1 MKKVVLLCLFL
12 WFSPNIHAQTCTTA
26 SCTAATCN
34 RNDVLAALP
43 APGNTNTTV
52 TVTVPSGT
60 CLWTSPPGPLV
71 YGAPSTL
78 TTLTV
83 QGQTN
88 CTGSGD
94 PASNNLSCADNTV
107 IVDNAGGGAAQLL
120 FIAARGAVNST
131 NTSLRITGFTFN
143 SGTAGSRGNGRL
155 NVSAGGGNVRVD
167 HNHFND
173 VPGTNGQT
181 NPLYVG
187 DCSRGVVDH
196 NIFNSN
202 GLSGFSI
209 AVYNGNGCGGKPNND
224 YTWSIATGFGTS
236 DFLYVEQNLFTDPS
250 VSGAAQANDCI
261 FGGKQAWRFNTQ
273 TNGAHIQTHPTLGGG
288 NSRGCRATE
297 YYGNTLSVGGPTCTS
312 TPCGVNTGF
321 FFSSGPAMF
330 WGNTFTYL
338 TGPNGTLNSLVQ
350 FTDCRSPAG
359 STRCGYGT
367 LNPPNGWGACDGTSA
382 WDGNVG
388 NGLNNGYPCIDQT
401 SRGQGDLLSGNF
413 PSKCDQTLGCSTFNG
428 QWPNQKLEPMYY
440 FLNAAPSSLF
450 PGGVFSSGGGAKI
463 NVDWY
468 QSSDPASGTDC
479 TGFTGATG
487 VGCGA
492 RASRPATCT
501 TGVAWWSTD
510 QGSWNS
516 SGNGFGQGV
525 LDICTAT
532 NTWTNASYTPYTYPH
547 PLDTTPGVTT
557 QPTISPVSGTVTL
570 SVTISHASS
579 GNIGTVTCY
588 NTTGSPA
595 TAGNGSSCAGGSTL
609 YTGAISVTSPETLY
623 AVDGINGST
632 DSAIVTGTYTLAV
645 ATPPTI
651 SPKNGTAPLTA
662 TVTDTG
668 SFSIMCYSLTSQPA
682 INQSATCPGGSTA
695 ILSGG
700 TVSITVA
707 ETLYVTAGGTSF
719 ADGPSQATYS
729 ASSCPLNL
737 AIGPMTICNAADH
750 DTSGTTT
757 STVSFNPTAGNGVF
771 VFGQF
776 CGASAACHTVPTQ
789 TATIGDNINNPESC
803 FVQAPHSPYSFAN
816 VNVPDYETIYAWYC
830 PSIPSGVTSVTMTT
844 SATAYAVEI
853 DPVEIKTGTIAM
865 SGYFE
870 NVDQT
875 QNSGNIA
882 NTTAAVST
890 SGPTV
895 NTNDIVFAML
905 FNCGAS
911 IPATVGT
918 GYTGIIVNPSGSPG
932 TVIEATSVS
941 APGVQT
947 ATTTWSSGSAN
958 SACNLS
964 TGGSNDTWVGF
975 IVPMRTVTSVPITT
989 VTTSGGSISG
999 ASTH

>member
-1 MKKVVLLCLFL
+1 MKRFLLLSVLFL
-12 WFSPNIHAQTCTTA
+12 VAPSLHAQTCTTA
-26 SCTAATCN
+26 SCTATTCN

-43 APGNTNTTV
+43 APGNTNTNV

-60 CLWTSPPGPLV
+60 CLWTSQLV

-78 TTLTV
+78 SGTLTV

-94 PASNNLSCADNTV
+94 PASNNLACTDNT
-107 IVDNAGGGAAQLL
+107 IIQDNDTNGNDNQIMLL
-120 FIAARGAVNST
+120 ANDHGT
-131 NTSLRITGFTFN
+131 LRVTGFSFQR
-143 SGTAGSRGNGRL
+143 GTGSTKNNAILVVRAL
-155 NVSAGGGNVRVD
+155 TAARVD
-167 HNHFND
+167 HNRFNQD
-173 VPGTNGQT
+173 TGSSGSSNQLQPIGCTNG
-181 NPLYVG
+181 VA
-187 DCSRGVVDH
+187 DH
-196 NIFNSN
+196 NIFQNTN
-202 GLSGFSI
+202 GVSGFSLTP
-209 AVYNGNGCGGKPNND
+209 YNGQNCGGTDSMPGDHVWNQ
-224 YTWSIATGFGTS
+224 ATSFGGS
-236 DFLYVEQNLFTDPS
+236 SFFFAEQNKFANGSDVPAS
-250 VSGAAQANDCI
+250 QASDCI
-261 FGGKQAWRFNTQ
+261 AGGKQVFRFNTFS
-273 TNGAHIQTHPTLGGG
+273 NAGHFQTHPTGAAGF
-288 NSRGCRATE
+288 RGCRATE
-297 YYGNTLSVGGPTCTS
+297 LYKNVGTYTTS
-312 TPCGVNTGF
+312 TNTGMPFF
-321 FFSSGPAMF
+321 FFSSGPAIV
-330 WGNTFTYL
+330 WGNTIPLGYVYAVAFHDCRQ
-338 TGPNGTLNSLVQ
+338 TGPNCGYTQ
-350 FTDCRSPAG
+350 QTPPAG
-359 STRCGYGT
+359 WGYAT
-367 LNPPNGWGACDGTSA
+367 GTSG

-388 NGLNNGYPCIDQT
+388 NGLGGTDSAAYPAVDQPDY
-401 SRGQGDLLSGNF
+401 GVGDLLSGSF
-413 PSKCDQTLGCSTFNG
+413 PTRCNSTLGSGTPGGCGSGVFTG
-428 QWPNQKLEPMYY
+428 AYPRQASEPLYY
-440 FLNAAPSSLF
+440 WLNAYTPC
-450 PGGVFSSGGGAKI
+450 GANCTTTDPVVSYNGKLWTQ
-463 NVDWY
+463 NVDY
-468 QSSDPASGTDC
+468 YVSSDKNSGADC
-479 TGFTGATG
+479 NGFTGATG
-487 VGCGA
+487 VGCGT

-510 QGSWNS
+510 QGSWNT
-516 SGNGFGQGV
+516 SGNGAGNGV
-525 LDICTAT
+525 LDKCTAT

-595 TAGNGSSCAGGSTL
+595 TAGNGTSCAGGSTL

-623 AVDGINGST
+623 AVDGINGDT
-632 DSAIVTGTYTLAV
+632 DSAIVTGTYTLPV

-651 SPKNGTAPLTA
+651 SPKNGTVPLTA

-668 SFSIMCYSLTSQPA
+668 SFSIMCYSLTAQPA
-682 INQSATCPGGSTA
+682 INQSATCPGGTTTIS
-695 ILSGG
+695 SGG

-707 ETLYVTAGGTSF
+707 ETLYVTAGGTGFS
-719 ADGPSQATYS
+719 DGPSQATYT

-750 DTSGTTT
+750 DTNATTT
-757 STVSFNPTAGNGVF
+757 STVAFNPTAGNGVF

-776 CGASAACHTVPTQ
+776 CGASAACHTAPTQ

-803 FVQAPHSPYSFAN
+803 FVQAPHSPYAFAN

-830 PSIPSGVTSVTMTT
+830 PSIPSGVTSITMTT

-853 DPVEIKTGTIAM
+853 DPVEIQTGSIAM

-895 NTNDIVFAML
+895 NTNDVVFAML
-905 FNCGAS
+905 FTCGAS

-918 GYTGIIVNPSGSPG
+918 GYTGIIVNPSGTPG
-932 TVIEATSVS
+932 TVIEATSVA

-958 SACNLS
+958 SACNLG

-999 ASTH
+999 AGTH